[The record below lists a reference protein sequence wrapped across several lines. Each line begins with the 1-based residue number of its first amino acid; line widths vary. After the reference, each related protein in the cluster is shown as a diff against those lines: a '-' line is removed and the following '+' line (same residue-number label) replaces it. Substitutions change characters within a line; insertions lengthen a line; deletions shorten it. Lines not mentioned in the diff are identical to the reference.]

1 MTSQTHPEVNETLLE
16 RMLIERAGA
25 GAPPDLVRA
34 IATAVESTS
43 QRPSGLLGTGRRPW
57 RFQTMP
63 MLLRF
68 ATAAVIAV
76 LAIGGAFYLT
86 RPSQPAAGGPSP
98 TPGASTRPSAILGRA
113 ASWAATGSMGTARW
127 YLTATLLPDG
137 KVLVAG
143 GENSGPSAE
152 LYDSTTGSWTA
163 TGSMATPRSGHTAT
177 LLGDGKVLVA
187 GGWDSHGNPNGNP
200 NELASA
206 ELYDPSTGTWT
217 RTGSM
222 TTARANFSATL
233 LPDGKVLVAGGT
245 SASGVALASAEL
257 YDPATGTWTATAS
270 LPAARFSHTAT
281 MLIDG
286 KVLVAG
292 GACCEALNQP
302 TDPVASAVLYDPG
315 TATWSPTGNMT
326 TPRVNHTAT
335 LLRDGRVLVAGGGN
349 TAVLSTA
356 ELYDPT
362 SGTWTPTG
370 PMVTTAGVDFSVTL
384 LSDGSVLVAGGWD
397 AQHSKFEPTPGLA
410 SAELYDPA
418 GGTWTATASMTAPR
432 LDQTATLLRDGNV
445 LVAGGSDH
453 GLPLTSAELYDP
465 GSP

>member
-1 MTSQTHPEVNETLLE
+1 MTDFDQFE
-16 RMLIERAGA
+16 RRLAVALRSDADVSVAPFDPASIARAAIQIDHTGQ
-25 GAPPDLVRA
+25 GRA
-34 IATAVESTS
+34 LRLPRRMATMNRST
-43 QRPSGLLGTGRRPW
+43 
-57 RFQTMP
+57 
-63 MLLRF
+63 RF
-68 ATAAVIAV
+68 AAAAVIAV
-76 LAIGGAFYLT
+76 LAVGGAFYLL
-86 RPSQPAAGGPSP
+86 RPSQPSVGGPSP
-98 TPGASTRPSAILGRA
+98 TSGLSSSPSPSVIPVRA
-113 ASWAATGSMGTARW
+113 ATWTATESMGTPRQGH
-127 YLTATLLPDG
+127 TATLLPDG

-143 GENSGPSAE
+143 GESSGPSAE

-163 TGSMATPRSGHTAT
+163 TGSMVTPRSGHTAT

-200 NELASA
+200 DELASA

-217 RTGSM
+217 RTGNM
-222 TTARANFSATL
+222 ATARVDFAATL
-233 LPDGKVLVAGGT
+233 LADGKVLVAGGLN
-245 SASGVALASAEL
+245 ASGVALASAEL

-281 MLIDG
+281 MLLDG

-315 TATWSPTGNMT
+315 TGTWSPTGNMT

-349 TAVLSTA
+349 TAVLYTA

-384 LSDGSVLVAGGWD
+384 LSDGNVLVAGGWD
-397 AQHSKFEPTPGLA
+397 VWNSKFEPTPGLA

-418 GGTWTATASMTAPR
+418 SGTWTATARMTVPR
-432 LDQTATLLRDGNV
+432 LSQTATLLPDGTV